1 MFYYAFIILLTVK
14 MQMVQVVQQLQRLN
28 LRKFTLKN
36 EIRFVLDS

>member
-1 MFYYAFIILLTVK
+1 